1 MFTPRLNKRIID
13 SSPKTNYNNASR
25 KMGAFM
31 ARLTFTQAFTVPV
44 VWLYTKLF
52 VRTAPETHR
61 ESKDFG
67 SPRKE
72 SSSATETPKALTND
86 WQKLDLNEDFQ
97 SVGSPLQASCDLSH
111 VEIESPGH
119 LLPTV
124 SSLAKKRMKVHRVPD
139 EAMRKPTLSPGPS
152 NLLLDDSGLSQS
164 TYSDFTDDV
173 GFPKHMLETAS
184 SLMKRRRKLHS
195 DMAISP
201 TKFSAKRRRRYQ
213 TKKDRALGTP
223 KRLCKARECSYAR
236 QTFSSRRKCR
246 QKLSIILNTTVP
258 ASSCA

>member
-1 MFTPRLNKRIID
+1 
-13 SSPKTNYNNASR
+13 
-25 KMGAFM
+25 M
-31 ARLTFTQAFTVPV
+31 ARLTFTQAFTAPV

-67 SPRKE
+67 TPRKE
-72 SSSATETPKALTND
+72 SSSATETPKELTKG

-97 SVGSPLQASCDLSH
+97 SVGSPLQASCNLSH
-111 VEIESPGH
+111 LDLDSPGH

-124 SSLAKKRMKVHRVPD
+124 ASLAK
-139 EAMRKPTLSPGPS
+139 
-152 NLLLDDSGLSQS
+152 NLLLDDSSLSQS

-213 TKKDRALGTP
+213 TEKDRALGTP
-223 KRLCKARECSYAR
+223 KRVCKASECSYAR

-246 QKLSIILNTTVP
+246 QKLSIILNSTVP